1 MEFLKIV
8 RRRSFLS
15 EVVYTVLNIALAVAV
30 VLIIRATASPWL
42 AIALVALS
50 KWRVLAVRPRYW
62 FVNVQANLVDFI
74 VSLSVI
80 VFLYTTYVGSVETS
94 QKDFIMAL
102 LTLLYMAWLL
112 WLKPRSKRIYVAAQ
126 AGVALFAGT
135 TALFILSYAWPAS
148 AVVLVMWLIGYTTA
162 RHVLSSYD
170 ETHILFLSL
179 LWGFLL
185 AEIGWL
191 AYHWTVAYVPLGIQ
205 NVLFPRV
212 ALSVLCIG
220 FMLHRCYDSFY
231 HHQKIRGNDV
241 ILPILFTV
249 SIIIIL
255 PLALNIVD
263 QLYDQG
269 LHQMTLGI

>member
-15 EVVYTVLNIALAVAV
+15 EVVYTVLNIALALAV
-30 VLIIRATASPWL
+30 VLIIRGTASPWL

-62 FVNVQANLVDFI
+62 FVNIQANLVDFI

-80 VFLYTTYVGSVETS
+80 IFLYTTYTGPVAVN
-94 QKDFIMAL
+94 QQNFIMTV
-102 LTLLYMAWLL
+102 LTLLYIIWLL

-135 TALFILSYAWPAS
+135 AALFILSYAWPAS

-162 RHVLSSYD
+162 RHVLSSYE

-191 AYHWTVAYVPLGIQ
+191 AYHWTVAYEPLGIQ

-212 ALSVLCIG
+212 ALTVLCIG
-220 FMLHRCYDSFY
+220 FILHRCYDSFY

-241 ILPILFTV
+241 LLPILFTI
-249 SIIIIL
+249 SIIVIL
-255 PLALNIVD
+255 PIVLN
-263 QLYDQG
+263 L
-269 LHQMTLGI
+269 LGANVTIGI